1 MSEQVTDRSTVDA
14 LRADFQVRLAA
25 AGTDAAVKALA
36 DEFLS
41 RKSGSVTGLMKT
53 LGTLAPDARR
63 EFGALVNALK
73 QEIETRR
80 RGTPTALAPSRPP
93 AGAVDVTLPARERLV
108 GHVHPLMLVRQQVED
123 IFAHMG
129 YEILEGPEVEDDF
142 HNFEA
147 LNMPPDHPA
156 RDMQDTLYLDMP
168 IVGRHMGRAQGPR
181 ARGTGPRGDV
191 AANAHLGDADPL
203 HEDVPAAGPHHRA
216 RPRLSS

>member
-41 RKSGSVTGLMKT
+41 RKSGSVTALMKT
-53 LGTLAPDARR
+53 ARLARARCAPRVRRAGQRAQAATSRRPSKNGDA
-63 EFGALVNALK
+63 GL
-73 QEIETRR
+73 RR
-80 RGTPTALAPSRPP
+80 RGRPP
-93 AGAVDVTLPARERLV
+93 AQSTSPSPAREPLV

-156 RDMQDTLYLDMP
+156 RDMQDTLYLDTP
-168 IVGRHMGRAQGPR
+168 IVGGTWGAAPTPR
-181 ARGTGPRGDV
+181 CARPSAG
-191 AANAHLGDADPL
+191 A
-203 HEDVPAAGPHHRA
+203 AAGRRCCA
-216 RPRLSS
+216 RTPRRCRSAT